1 MDINEFNSK
10 LSEALAKPPDQLAE
24 ADAEILFLERR
35 HCAKSFVNFLKY
47 CKIVEAPIPGQTG
60 GGIISFTITPHLKE
74 VINTLLTE
82 RLISILKARQIYLST
97 TLADYVLWYALF
109 HVGANV
115 LLFSKGLPESKEL
128 LAKSIRA
135 WEQLPPFL
143 KAKRMP
149 DSTEEM
155 GFPSVKSSIKAFPS
169 TKSAGISYTGSILI
183 YDEHAEHEYAEENY
197 LSAKP
202 TIDRGAQC
210 ISVFTEDA
218 WNKDNLATAIFE
230 DARKGKNG
238 FKALFFP
245 YDVVPGRGGDWYERK
260 LREIPER
267 ELKGLT
273 PELYMRKNYP
283 RSIEE
288 ALSVPSTVAAF
299 DKNVLDEMDKEA
311 LNFNKITILN
321 SEVELDYRYINIY
334 IPYRMGD
341 SYIAGT
347 DTAEGVGRDY
357 NITTILNTKTGVV
370 CADIMD
376 NKLNPDDLAYHSV
389 QLLKA
394 YKNPL
399 WWIESK
405 LWGKEVI
412 KKALELG
419 YRNFGYRDKLR
430 TKIGF
435 ETSESNRIELYGV
448 LISEVN
454 GRQIKL
460 FNRAGITQ
468 FRDVIKNAD
477 KNGRVEARSQGHDDY
492 PIALGLCVLKKNE
505 VVSGDWGGKPI
516 ETLHFDDRPEDDL
529 FDRVKELKEHR
540 ETVEAE

>member
-1 MDINEFNSK
+1 MNTAEFEAK
-10 LSEALAKPPDQLAE
+10 LAEVLVKPPEDYTE
-24 ADAEILFLERR
+24 ADRGLLPVEWAR
-35 HCAKSFVNFLKY
+35 CQASFTHFLKY

-60 GGIISFTITPHLKE
+60 AGIIPFTITPHLKV
-74 VINTLLTE
+74 VINALLNE
-82 RLISILKARQIYLST
+82 RLISVLKARQIYLST
-97 TLADYVLWYALF
+97 VLACYVLWYALF
-109 HVGANV
+109 HVGANI

-128 LAKSIRA
+128 LAKSIRV
-135 WEQLPPFL
+135 WEQLPLFL

-155 GFPSVKSSIKAFPS
+155 GFPSVKSSVKAFPS
-169 TKSAGISYTGSILI
+169 TKSAGISYTGSILV

-238 FKALFFP
+238 FKAMFFP
-245 YDVVPGRGGDWYERK
+245 YDVVPGREGDWYDKK
-260 LREIPER
+260 LREIPDR

-283 RSIEE
+283 KSIEE

-311 LNFNKITILN
+311 LNFNKVTIPN
-321 SEVELDYRYINIY
+321 SEIELDYRYINIY

-347 DTAEGVGRDY
+347 DTAEGVGKDF
-357 NITTILNTKTGVV
+357 NVTTILNTKTGIV
-370 CADIMD
+370 CADIFD
-376 NKLNPDDLAYHSV
+376 NKLSPDDLAYHSV
-389 QLLKA
+389 QLLKV

-412 KKALELG
+412 KKARELG

-435 ETSESNRIELYGV
+435 ETGESNRIELFGV
-448 LISEVN
+448 LISEIN

-477 KNGRVEARSQGHDDY
+477 KNGRVEARPQGHDDY
-492 PIALGLCVLKKNE
+492 PIALGLCVLKK
-505 VVSGDWGGKPI
+505 GDIPKTNWDAKPI
-516 ETLHFDDRPEDDL
+516 HTLTFSH
-529 FDRVKELKEHR
+529 
-540 ETVEAE
+540 